1 MTTGREKQA
10 IIRKSQLARIHI
22 AKQQLDL
29 DEATYRAM
37 LERVTGKR
45 SSAQMN
51 NWQRGQ
57 VLKELARLGFKAEKT
72 SRIHEG
78 RPKDTDEV
86 PQLRKIQALLAD
98 SNRPWSY
105 AHTLAKKI
113 CGVARLEFCRAD
125 QRGKI
130 IAALEI
136 DANRRGKAKQ

>member
-1 MTTGREKQA
+1 MATNHENRKKRV
-10 IIRKSQLARIHI
+10 RKSQLARIHI

-57 VLKELARLGFKAEKT
+57 VLKELSRLGFKAEKT

-86 PQLRKIQALLAD
+86 PQLRKIGALLAD

-113 CGVARLEFCRAD
+113 CGVTRLEFCRAD

-136 DANRRGKAKQ
+136 DARRKRS